1 MLRGLAQG
9 HTASYGAATYG
20 TIISQPREAS
30 KAIHS
35 PWDTSFL
42 RSYSWEVSL
51 LRTKGNLG
59 LFQSQGTRKWT
70 RIILFQ
76 ISYSFGFVPVRVFK
90 QSCSW
95 GHYDCL
101 RVLPL
106 GCSLGSSLNYEPDL
120 SDCKYLLSPLLHPSI
135 HISST
140 CKHTSWSKLTRW
152 SRRNMSVYSA

>member
-1 MLRGLAQG
+1 MLRGLVQG
-9 HTASYGAATYG
+9 HTASYGAATDG
-20 TIISQPREAS
+20 VIISQPREAS

-42 RSYSWEVSL
+42 RSCSWEVSL

-76 ISYSFGFVPVRVFK
+76 ISYSFGFVPVRVCK

-95 GHYDCL
+95 SHYDCL

-120 SDCKYLLSPLLHPSI
+120 SDCKYLLSPFLHFSI
-135 HISST
+135 PLSIFPPHVNTQAGLS
-140 CKHTSWSKLTRW
+140 
-152 SRRNMSVYSA
+152 